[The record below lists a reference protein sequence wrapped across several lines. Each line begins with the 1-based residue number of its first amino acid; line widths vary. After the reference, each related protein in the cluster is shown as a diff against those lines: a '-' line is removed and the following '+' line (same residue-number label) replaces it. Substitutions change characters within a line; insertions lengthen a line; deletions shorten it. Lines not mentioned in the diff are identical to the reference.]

1 MTISTDPNTNQDAV
15 SQEVLGHQ
23 ALLRL
28 MPELKAL
35 PSEDLKQVQL
45 DIPSAVATVLGSLPE
60 IRALRADIEAAVKD
74 FDFVSFDK
82 LEDYALAL
90 TDAHTEFLIATKPM
104 DDLDQMIDEGGR
116 LKAKF
121 AADANACVVHGL
133 IDPKKLSE
141 VQGGVGFKELASD
154 LSIYAKVFTQSWP
167 SIQNKV
173 GTTLA
178 DIERAG
184 KLAQRIIRVVGTR
197 EQATQN
203 VAEATDVRMRVYT
216 LFMRTYDYIRRAVT
230 FLRWAEADAEEIA
243 PSLFAD
249 RSRRKKAPVP
259 APAPTPD
266 QPAAAPAG
274 TATTQPST
282 TGSAPGAP
290 GALGAPVAPGGANTS
305 ESGAPNATAIPGG
318 EPFLS

>member
-133 IDPKKLSE
+133 IDPKKLAE
-141 VQGGVGFKELASD
+141 VQGGVGFKVLASD
-154 LSIYAKVFTQSWP
+154 LSIYSKVFTQSWP
-167 SIQNKV
+167 AIQNKV

-203 VAEATDVRMRVYT
+203 VAEATDVRTRVYT

-230 FLRWAEADAEEIA
+230 FLRWAEADAEDIA

-249 RSRRKKAPVP
+249 RSRRKKAPAPQPAPVP
-259 APAPTPD
+259 AANQPT
-266 QPAAAPAG
+266 AAPAG
-274 TATTQPST
+274 TATTQPSNA
-282 TGSAPGAP
+282 GGAAAAPS
-290 GALGAPVAPGGANTS
+290 GANTS